1 MRKPPFWIGSLLA
14 ILLSALF
21 VFAVSSN
28 SDRAEGIALLSPS
41 ACPSGGCA
49 AGQRLNFS
57 LSYSV
62 SPQSTGTN
70 TQVCVYAPTGGWA
83 DFSTGWISDKG
94 LVSSETYELGE
105 TNALCSTNLPT
116 GYTWLAG
123 ASGKLPVETS
133 SDQLEIALNIRA
145 TATSSGSLLFRVYE
159 VDADGTEWSQTG
171 EFTSAS
177 LSVAPLAQTV
187 FVANNSTACGANSP
201 CFINSGDDLAKGLG
215 TGLRDAINAVSA
227 GDTIQVLG
235 DYLVK
240 DKTVLLDKDVTLT
253 GVGDASLTYY
263 GSDCSNP
270 LLSVTSG
277 AVIQNLTLDGGACT
291 SSSRT
296 LIDIDSADEVAIHHN
311 TLMDGNVGVLV
322 QNNTGQVDIA
332 FNAFEKQDSYAVYQE
347 YSGSNVLI
355 YANNIVE
362 NANGIQVLCNAEG
375 QADHN
380 FWGPGQTAASSV
392 LGCQV
397 SKCKELGAAAL
408 TISGTPGVSAELVT
422 VTNSKQYAFND
433 QIAYSRSDSAN
444 YDLVIVNHGQGS
456 SENVPFYD
464 VLGNSISPCS
474 NYYDIFLAEGESPS
488 SLNLAFRYDLNVD
501 CTAKIESPTSPY
513 CASGSMAKYPLWW
526 YDPAAN
532 VTEYWDTTG
541 QAPEGKGAGGAPGQI
556 TSCDTGLNEIQV
568 TLNNLA
574 ANRPRLST
582 DLGFTPFVV
591 GLPNDGGVDLSQFTV
606 TFDTTQNKIR
616 WTTTAESNVAGF
628 HVLRSDS
635 ENGTYARISPLI
647 DSIGD
652 TDIWASYYFNDE
664 SIQYTRTYY
673 YKLEVVNMQGVSV
686 EFHGPV
692 SVITSTATP
701 TSTLTQTPTVTRTP
715 YPTRTSTPYYYRSP
729 TSYYLRATAT
739 PIGSGPTQVR
749 TYGPSP
755 TPSRTSATKP
765 TYDPTSDGYPSGEYP
780 VGTESPSG
788 SDGYPAENGT
798 GAQISTPTPDPND
811 GPGGQ
816 DSGSPG
822 QEQGKNGGNP
832 SQGGQS
838 DFNGQ
843 AIQWP
848 YMTLG
853 AGMGLLALGLLSWLL
868 IKTRV
873 H

>member
-1 MRKPPFWIGSLLA
+1 MRKSRFWIGSLLA
-14 ILLSALF
+14 ICLSALF

-28 SDRAEGIALLSPS
+28 SDRVDGIALLSPS

-57 LSYSV
+57 LSYSL
-62 SPQSTGTN
+62 SPQFNGTN

-83 DFSTGWISDKG
+83 DFSTGWISAEG
-94 LVSSETYELGE
+94 LVSGALYAPGE
-105 TNALCSTNLPT
+105 TSTLCSANPPT

-123 ASGKLPVETS
+123 AFGNLPGGTN
-133 SDQLEIALNIRA
+133 SDRVEIALNISA
-145 TATSSGSLLFRVYE
+145 AAPASGRLLFRVHE
-159 VDADGTEWSQTG
+159 VDASGTNWSQTG

-187 FVANNSTACGANSP
+187 FIANNGAACGANSP
-201 CFINSGDDLAKGLG
+201 CFINSGDDLADGLG
-215 TGLRDAINAVSA
+215 TGLRDAINAASTGA
-227 GDTIQVLG
+227 TLQVLG
-235 DYLVK
+235 DYLIK
-240 DKTVLLDKDVTLT
+240 DETVLIDKDLTLT
-253 GVGDASLTYY
+253 GVNDASLTYY
-263 GSDCSNP
+263 GSDCSHP
-270 LLSVTSG
+270 MLSVTSG
-277 AVIQNLTLDGGACT
+277 AVIQNLTLDDGACT

-296 LIDIDSADEVAIHHN
+296 LIDIDSANEVAIHHN
-311 TLMDGNVGVLV
+311 TLMDGYVGVLV
-322 QNNTGQVDIA
+322 RNNTGKVDIA
-332 FNAFEKQDSYAVYQE
+332 FNVFETQDSYAVYQE
-347 YSGSNVLI
+347 NNGSDVLI
-355 YANNIVE
+355 YANNILE
-362 NANGIQVLCNAEG
+362 NANGIQVICNADGE
-375 QADHN
+375 ADHN
-380 FWGPGQTAASSV
+380 FWGAGQTAASSV

-397 SKCKELGAAAL
+397 TKGKELGAAAL
-408 TISGTPGVSAELVT
+408 TTTGTPGVSAEMVT
-422 VTNSKQYAFND
+422 VTASKQYAFNN
-433 QIAYSRSDSAN
+433 QIAYSRSDGSN
-444 YDLVIVNHGQGS
+444 YGLIIVNHGQGS
-456 SENVPFYD
+456 SENVPFYT
-464 VLGNSISPCS
+464 VLGNSVSPCS
-474 NYYDIFLAEGESPS
+474 NHYDIFLAEGESPS
-488 SLNLAFRYDLNVD
+488 SLNLAFKYDLNAD
-501 CTAKIESPTSPY
+501 CTAKIESSTY

-532 VTEYWDTTG
+532 VTEFWDTTG
-541 QAPEGKGAGGAPGQI
+541 QAPAGTGAAGAAGQI
-556 TSCDTGLNEIQV
+556 TSCNTSLNEIQV

-591 GLPNDGGVDLSQFTV
+591 GLPNDGGIDLSQFTV

-616 WTTTAESNVAGF
+616 WTTTAESNISGF

-647 DSIGD
+647 ASIGD
-652 TDIWASYYFNDE
+652 TQIGGIYYFNDE

-673 YKLEVVNMQGVSV
+673 YKLEVVNIQGVSV

-692 SVITSTATP
+692 SVITTTATP
-701 TSTLTQTPTVTRTP
+701 TSTLTRTPTVTRTP
-715 YPTRTSTPYYYRSP
+715 YPSRTPTPYYYRSP

-749 TYGPSP
+749 TYGPTP

-765 TYDPTSDGYPSGEYP
+765 TYDPTSDGYPAGEYP

-798 GAQISTPTPDPND
+798 GGQISTPTPDPND
-811 GPGGQ
+811 GQDAASNGQ
-816 DSGSPG
+816 DQDG
-822 QEQGKNGGNP
+822 NGENA

-838 DFNGQ
+838 DFNGR

-848 YMTLG
+848 YMALG